1 MPRIKKALEEFSHN
15 WRYHSLSSGR
25 NQLPYQLS
33 NYGMTTLIHLDPAFA
48 EITGITNW
56 SE

>member
-48 EITGITNW
+48 EINGITNW